1 MKTFRFGPLFISL
14 ALGLLALHTK
24 GAAAALE
31 VFACEPEWGA
41 LTKELAGDRA
51 DIYTAT
57 TALQDPHHIQARP
70 SLIARIRRADLV
82 VCTGAG
88 LEIGWL
94 PVLLR
99 RGANAAVQ
107 PGQPGY
113 FEATAYV
120 HMLGVPQRLDRAE
133 GDVHPQGNPHIQTDP
148 RNLLPVARALSER
161 LGRLDPGHQADYRR
175 RLAQFEDQWTATI
188 QRWQAEAAPL
198 RGVAVVVHHQA
209 SWEYLAR
216 WLGLDI
222 VASLEPKP
230 GVPPSTAYLETLLQ
244 RLQRRPAQMVTYAAY
259 QDPRPDRWLAERAGL
274 KAVALPFT
282 VGGTP
287 AAGDLTG
294 LYADT
299 LQRLLAAIKP

>member
-1 MKTFRFGPLFISL
+1 MKTLRFRPLFISL
-14 ALGLLALHTK
+14 AIGLSALHAK

-41 LTKELAGDRA
+41 LTTELAGDRA
-51 DIYTAT
+51 DVYTAT
-57 TALQDPHHIQARP
+57 TALQNPHHIQARP

-82 VCTGAG
+82 VCTGAE
-88 LEIGWL
+88 LEVGWL

-120 HMLGVPQRLDRAE
+120 RMLGVPQRLDRAE

-161 LGRLDPGHQADYRR
+161 LRGLDPDHQADYRR
-175 RLAQFEDQWTATI
+175 RLARFEDRWTASI

-198 RGVAVVVHHQA
+198 RGVSVVIHHA
-209 SWEYLAR
+209 NWEYLAR
-216 WLGLDI
+216 WLGLNV

-244 RLQRRPAQMVTYAAY
+244 RLQQRPARMVISAAY
-259 QDPRPDRWLAERAGL
+259 QDSRPARWLAERAGL

-287 AAGDLTG
+287 AAEDLIG
-294 LYADT
+294 LYDDT
-299 LQRLLAAIKP
+299 LQRLLAAVKP